1 MAIVSEIMTSEV
13 RTVHPDMSIIEVA
26 SVLADGSIGAV
37 PVVNDA
43 DEFVGLLR
51 DEDLLLRE
59 AGIHV
64 PTTIALLPGIEFT
77 LPSHLKRFDEE
88 LRIAAASTVGELM
101 QTDPETV
108 GPDTSLEDLATLMH
122 DKQVTH
128 VPVID
133 GNGKVVGIVA
143 RGDVIRHL
151 ARAK

>member
-13 RTVHPDMSIIEVA
+13 KTVHPGMSIIEVA
-26 SVLADGSIGAV
+26 SILADGSIGAV

-108 GPDTSLEDLATLMH
+108 GPDTSLEDLASLMH

-133 GNGKVVGIVA
+133 GNGRVVGIVA

>member
-13 RTVHPDMSIIEVA
+13 KTVHPGMSIIEVA
-26 SVLADGSIGAV
+26 SILADGSIGAV

>member
-1 MAIVSEIMTSEV
+1 MAIVSEVMTKEV
-13 RTVHPDMSIIEVA
+13 TTVHPDMSISEVA
-26 SVLADGSIGAV
+26 SVLADAAIGAV

-88 LRIAAASTVGELM
+88 LRIAAASTVGQLM

-108 GPDTSLEDLATLMH
+108 GPETTLEELASLMH

-133 GNGKVVGIVA
+133 ANGKVVGIVA

-151 ARAK
+151 ARTT

>member
-1 MAIVSEIMTSEV
+1 MAIVSEVMTSEV

-108 GPDTSLEDLATLMH
+108 TPDTSLEDLATLMH

-133 GNGKVVGIVA
+133 GSGKVVGIVA

>member
-13 RTVHPDMSIIEVA
+13 RTVHPDMSVIEVA

-37 PVVNDA
+37 PVVNEA

-108 GPDTSLEDLATLMH
+108 GPDTSLEDLASLMH

-133 GNGKVVGIVA
+133 GNGRVVGIVA

>member
-13 RTVHPDMSIIEVA
+13 KTVHPDMSVIEVA

-37 PVVNDA
+37 PVVNEA

-108 GPDTSLEDLATLMH
+108 GPDTSLEDLASLMH

-133 GNGKVVGIVA
+133 GNGRVVGIVA

>member
-1 MAIVSEIMTSEV
+1 MAIVSEVMTSEV

-108 GPDTSLEDLATLMH
+108 TPDTSLEDLATLMH

-133 GNGKVVGIVA
+133 GSGKVVGIVA

-151 ARAK
+151 ARTK

>member
-13 RTVHPDMSIIEVA
+13 KTVHPGMSIIEVA
-26 SVLADGSIGAV
+26 SILADGSIGAV

-108 GPDTSLEDLATLMH
+108 GPDTSLEDLASLMH

>member
-1 MAIVSEIMTSEV
+1 MAIVSEVMTSEV

-108 GPDTSLEDLATLMH
+108 TPDTSLEDLATLMH

-151 ARAK
+151 ARTK

>member
-1 MAIVSEIMTSEV
+1 MAIVSEVMTSDV

-26 SVLADGSIGAV
+26 TVLADGSIGAV

-88 LRIAAASTVGELM
+88 LRIAAASTVAELM

-108 GPDTSLEDLATLMH
+108 GPDTSLEDLASLMH

>member
-1 MAIVSEIMTSEV
+1 MAIVSEVMTSEV

-26 SVLADGSIGAV
+26 TVLADGSIGAV

-108 GPDTSLEDLATLMH
+108 SPDTSLEDLATLMH

-151 ARAK
+151 ARTK

>member
-1 MAIVSEIMTSEV
+1 MAIVSEVMTKEV
-13 RTVHPDMSIIEVA
+13 TTVHPDMSISEVA
-26 SVLADGSIGAV
+26 SVLADGAIGAV

-88 LRIAAASTVGELM
+88 LRIAAASTVGQLM
-101 QTDPETV
+101 QT
-108 GPDTSLEDLATLMH
+108 TLNFS
-122 DKQVTH
+122 
-128 VPVID
+128 I
-133 GNGKVVGIVA
+133 
-143 RGDVIRHL
+143 
-151 ARAK
+151 

>member
-128 VPVID
+128 VPVIG